1 VQADDPWLVIFT
13 TCVIWPGAPLFAPR
27 AKLRFA
33 GWHVP
38 AACACVGAEL
48 ADGAALAEAAA
59 LADGAALADDPVLAD
74 AAALAGAEAAAL
86 LAELLE
92 LCDEHP
98 AATSPAAETQTSA
111 IAEVEIF
118 TGFSHMSYFSTYGQ
132 QLSGCAP
139 TPITTSQSPV
149 RLEDFWRR

>member
-48 ADGAALAEAAA
+48 ADGAALADE
-59 LADGAALADDPVLAD
+59 PVLAD
-74 AAALAGAEAAAL
+74 AAALAGAEAAAA

-132 QLSGCAP
+132 QLSRCAP

>member
-1 VQADDPWLVIFT
+1 MQADDPWLVIFT

-48 ADGAALAEAAA
+48 ADGAALADE
-59 LADGAALADDPVLAD
+59 PVLAD
-74 AAALAGAEAAAL
+74 AAALAGAEAAAA

-118 TGFSHMSYFSTYGQ
+118 TVFSHMSYFSTYGQ
-132 QLSGCAP
+132 QLSRCAP

>member
-1 VQADDPWLVIFT
+1 MQADDPWLVIFT

-38 AACACVGAEL
+38 AACACVGAE
-48 ADGAALAEAAA
+48 

-132 QLSGCAP
+132 QLSRCAP